1 MAEIPSLNATV
12 RADTG
17 KGAARR
23 ARAEGLV
30 PGVVYGGNED
40 PQPINVK
47 FNELLKML
55 KAGKFMST
63 LLDLKM
69 EGVDQRV
76 ICRGVQRD
84 VVKDLPTH
92 IDLLR
97 LKRTSRIKL
106 FVPVEFTN
114 EDECVGIKK
123 GGVLTVVRGE
133 VEMEVTAGDIPEALT
148 VDLTQYDV
156 GDTVTIADIDLPEGT
171 KTVIQGRDFVIA
183 NVSAPSSLRSSDD
196 EDEAEAGDAEAAE
209 GEDSSADDEAT
220 EE

>member
-23 ARAEGLV
+23 ARAEGFV